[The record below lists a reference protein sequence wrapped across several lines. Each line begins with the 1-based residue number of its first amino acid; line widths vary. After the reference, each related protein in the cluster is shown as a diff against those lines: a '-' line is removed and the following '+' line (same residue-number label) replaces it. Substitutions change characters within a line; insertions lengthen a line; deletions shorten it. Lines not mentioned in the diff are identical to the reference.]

1 VSSYSDSAANMS
13 AATYNGDGVRTSSTT
28 TPAGGSATTQSYIWD
43 TSSAM
48 PHLVM
53 DSTNAYVYGP
63 QNGPIEQVK
72 LSDGTITYL
81 VSDRLGSVRGTVN
94 AAGSLTQT
102 TSYDAWGNPQT
113 SGGLSS
119 STPFG
124 YAGDYTDPTG
134 LNYNIRRYYDP
145 QTGQFISID
154 PLVDQTEAPYSY
166 ALDDP
171 IDTSDLS
178 GTCATKVEPG
188 PSVCPGI
195 WRDIVRRTIRGNG
208 AFTRYWEMLDDSK
221 GIFPDPNHIDSFNQM
236 KRSLTKSL
244 NAFNRHGCD
253 PTDEQTGVTGQ
264 QFYRFA
270 KWIAAKDRP
279 TQEEYNR
286 YQAHK
291 RAAGG
296 GEAKVDIT
304 TLPPTI
310 TFANSTLIYV
320 II

>member
-1 VSSYSDSAANMS
+1 DA
-13 AATYNGDGVRTSSTT
+13 
-28 TPAGGSATTQSYIWD
+28 YI
-43 TSSAM
+43 
-48 PHLVM
+48 
-53 DSTNAYVYGP
+53 YGP
-63 QNGPIEQVK
+63 ENAPIEQVN
-72 LSDGTITYL
+72 LTDGTITYL

-94 AAGSLTQT
+94 AAGSLTQS

-113 SGGLSS
+113 SDGLSGL
-119 STPFG
+119 TPFG

-145 QTGQFISID
+145 QTGQFVSVD
-154 PLVDQTEAPYSY
+154 PLVDQTELPYSY

-171 IDTSDLS
+171 IDASDLS

-195 WRDIVRRTIRGNG
+195 WRDIVRRTIGGNG

-221 GIFPDPNHIDSFNQM
+221 GIFPDPNHVASFNQM

-244 NAFNRHGCD
+244 NAFKRYGCD
-253 PTDEQTGVTGQ
+253 PPDEQSGVTGH

-270 KWIAAKDRP
+270 KWIATQDRP
-279 TQEEYNR
+279 TQEEHDR
-286 YQAHK
+286 YQSHK

-310 TFANSTLIYV
+310 TFMNSTVIYV